1 MLAISYKRGY
11 VLLVIKLVEN
21 EKVISIVNSNLNI
34 KSTV

>member
-1 MLAISYKRGY
+1 MLAISYERGS